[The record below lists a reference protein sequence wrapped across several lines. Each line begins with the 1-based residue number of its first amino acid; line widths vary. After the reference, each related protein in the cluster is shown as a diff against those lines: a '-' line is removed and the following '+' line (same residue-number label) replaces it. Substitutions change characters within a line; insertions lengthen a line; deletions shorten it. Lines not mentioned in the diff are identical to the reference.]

1 MRAFCAIVVVL
12 VVMTSLSACGVGGL
26 GDTLVRTGAGP
37 SISGS
42 GKMVE
47 TSFDISGF
55 NAVDVAAGASAQ
67 ITKADT
73 PSVKITTDDNAVD
86 YLKVEKRGDTL
97 VIGLKPGSFRNV
109 TIKAAITMPELLG
122 VSASGGSR
130 VDFDAFTTAKPV
142 AFNTSGGAAITGK
155 MNSGPA
161 KVTASGGADL
171 TLTGQGESLTIN
183 HSGGGSVKLGEFAV
197 GDANVDVSGGADSEI
212 NASGKVTGSV
222 SGGSQLR
229 IMGKPASV
237 EVKKSGGGSV
247 AQ

>member
-1 MRAFCAIVVVL
+1 
-12 VVMTSLSACGVGGL
+12 MTSLSACGVGGL

-37 SISGS
+37 SITGS

-47 TSFDISGF
+47 KRFDLSGF
-55 NAVDVAAGASAQ
+55 NAVEVAAGASAQ
-67 ITKADT
+67 ISKADT

-97 VIGLKPGSFRNV
+97 VIGLKPGSFKNV
-109 TIKAAITMPELLG
+109 TIEAAIAMPELLG

-130 VDFDAFTTAKPV
+130 VGFDEFATTKPV
-142 AFNTSGGAAITGK
+142 AFNTSGGANITGK

-171 TLTGQGESLTIN
+171 TLAGQGESLALN
-183 HSGGGSVKLGEFAV
+183 HSGGGSVMLGEFAV
-197 GDANVDVSGGADSEI
+197 KDAAVEVSGGAHSEI
-212 NASGKVTGSV
+212 SASGKVTGSV

-229 IMGKPASV
+229 IMGKPGSV

-247 AQ
+247 VQ